1 MRQLTGGEIIP
12 PSARTEKKHKEEA
25 IENAQRVAS
34 WTKKIMIERM
44 PGTDLLLAPEVRIE
58 KVRMEKWKVKEYEDT
73 CDAVSEYEFP
83 EDSDWEYPREL
94 LELRE
99 VLGEGTFGKVV
110 RAFGHCTALK
120 EDIAKYVRQITT
132 LNWK

>member
-1 MRQLTGGEIIP
+1 
-12 PSARTEKKHKEEA
+12 
-25 IENAQRVAS
+25 
-34 WTKKIMIERM
+34 MIERM
-44 PGTDLLLAPEVRIE
+44 PGNDFLLAPEVRIE
-58 KVRMEKWKVKEYEDT
+58 KVRMEKSKVKEYEDT

-120 EDIAKYVRQITT
+120 EDIAKYVRKITT
-132 LNWK
+132 RWK